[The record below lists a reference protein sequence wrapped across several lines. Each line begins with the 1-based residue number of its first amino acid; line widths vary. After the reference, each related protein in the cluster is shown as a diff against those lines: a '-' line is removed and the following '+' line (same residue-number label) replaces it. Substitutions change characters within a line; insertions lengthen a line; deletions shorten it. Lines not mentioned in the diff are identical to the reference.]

1 MLLTGAARRRSKT
14 VTGPRAAPLAA
25 RAPQPLSGSLRS
37 QRPKLGKSCSPPHG
51 PRHGRGHGAM
61 TVAKGPSNGILFQ
74 VSPIDTSLQ
83 KGILRHAATQTAG
96 LGPDWQVSGGEGRG
110 PRARRTRCCCPAAA
124 ALLVEKMAPLS
135 VPPPESIQEKLHP
148 YCTAAPAEWNARP
161 DVSLRM
167 PPPLPL
173 SVRELWPE
181 GTASYYTFF
190 IFHLVPSPP
199 RHATTL
205 PSRPKGPTGP
215 KGPRWRKLCLR
226 VVMERFH

>member
-135 VPPPESIQEKLHP
+135 VPPPESIQESFIHTARRLLRNGTLGLTCRSGCPHP
-148 YCTAAPAEWNARP
+148 SLSRSGSSGRRARRRTTLSSFSTSSPPRPA
-161 DVSLRM
+161 M
-167 PPPLPL
+167 PPPSPRGRRDRRDRRDRDGG
-173 SVRELWPE
+173 SCAC
-181 GTASYYTFF
+181 AS
-190 IFHLVPSPP
+190 
-199 RHATTL
+199 
-205 PSRPKGPTGP
+205 
-215 KGPRWRKLCLR
+215 
-226 VVMERFH
+226 